1 MWVIGNAESVYYTR
15 DEQSAFIG
23 VNKTICSKMY
33 FTFTDGQIHIL
44 KYYGDNTSNLM
55 PMGETNHDSLRLEG
69 FQWRADERPLHLND
83 LLK

>member
-1 MWVIGNAESVYYTR
+1 VTGNAESVYYTR

-33 FTFTDGQIHIL
+33 FTFLDNEIHLL
-44 KYYGDNTSNLM
+44 KYYGENSSQML
-55 PMGETNHDSLRLEG
+55 PMGVAQHETLRLEG
-69 FQWRADERPLHLND
+69 FRLRNEERPLSMND